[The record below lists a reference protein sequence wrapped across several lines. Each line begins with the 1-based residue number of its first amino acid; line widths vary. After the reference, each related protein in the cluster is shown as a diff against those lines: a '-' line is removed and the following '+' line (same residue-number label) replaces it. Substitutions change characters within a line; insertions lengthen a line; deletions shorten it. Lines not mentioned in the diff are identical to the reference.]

1 MTRINLIDVELLSD
15 QHLAAEY
22 RELPRIYGDVRA
34 LVSKG
39 KKVRDVK
46 FPSSFVL
53 GKGHMTFFYNKLGF
67 LVKRQQR
74 IIDESILRGTKI
86 QYTEPMDISDIPVEW
101 CNDYTPRNDEV
112 RLSNSRLIERI
123 GEKPSFYKWH
133 KKQRFSNTFEYFQWV
148 CDGADFKDLLR

>member
-15 QHLAAEY
+15 QHLFAEY
-22 RELPRIYGDVRA
+22 RELPRVMGDVRA

-39 KKVRDVK
+39 KSVRDVK

-53 GKGHMTFFYNKLGF
+53 GKGHMTFFYNKLEF
-67 LVKRQQR
+67 LVKRHQR
-74 IIDESILRGTKI
+74 LVEECIARGNKI
-86 QYTEPMDISDIPVEW
+86 TNVKPLDVSDIPIEW
-101 CNDYTPRNDEV
+101 CNDYTPCNDEV

-133 KKQRFSNTFEYFQWV
+133 KKQRFNDSSEYFQWV
-148 CDGADFKDLLR
+148 LNGANFTELVE

>member
-15 QHLAAEY
+15 QHLIAEY
-22 RELPRIYGDVRA
+22 RELPRIYGDVRE
-34 LVSKG
+34 LLSKG
-39 KKVRDVK
+39 TNVRDIK

-53 GKGHMTFFYNKLGF
+53 GRGHMTFFYNKLEF

-74 IIDESILRGTKI
+74 IIDECLLRGTKI
-86 QYTEPMDISDIPVEW
+86 KYTKPMDISDIPVEW

-123 GEKPSFYKWH
+123 GENPSFYKWN
-133 KKQRFSNTFEYFQWV
+133 KKQRFNDTSEYFQWV
-148 CDGADFKDLLR
+148 LNGADFTELVE